1 MIDTKAIDINQA
13 LEVGNILKK
22 KVNERYKLLE
32 LEIDGF
38 FEKLLLLKK
47 KKYAAI
53 VVEEKNG
60 ILKRSY
66 EMKGLDLVRRD
77 WCDLLGEVSKYVK
90 SIYILLK

>member
-1 MIDTKAIDINQA
+1 MINTKAIDINQA

-38 FEKLLLLKK
+38 FERLLLLKK

-53 VVEEKNG
+53 VVEKKNG
-60 ILKRSY
+60 SLERSY

-77 WCDLLGEVSKYVK
+77 WCDLVNKVSRYKHM
-90 SIYILLK
+90 

>member
-1 MIDTKAIDINQA
+1 MIDSKAIDINQA
-13 LEVGNILKK
+13 LEVGNILKR

-53 VVEEKNG
+53 VVEEKDG
-60 ILKRSY
+60 ILRRSY

-77 WCDLLGEVSKYVK
+77 WCDLLREVSKYV
-90 SIYILLK
+90 